1 MRAQELMSST
11 IVVDSH
17 NDSIVSLMRRDGES
31 IAGPDSPPRPDP
43 DGPVAFLR
51 GPLDSTTGPIQ
62 LNIPRMRAGG
72 IDVAYFAVDVTRAR
86 NNYLAYAMDALGWFI
101 EEVEAHSS
109 EITIAASVSE
119 IRRAQEQGKIAAVLA
134 VENSEVL
141 ERSIH
146 VLQVLYRI
154 GVRSLTL
161 TWSYRTWA
169 ADGELESGT
178 GGGLT
183 EFGLRMVRQMN
194 ELGMLVDISHIS
206 ERGFWHVIDASAA
219 PVIGTHNCCRALCDH
234 GRNLD
239 DEQIRAISQSGGV
252 VGITY
257 VEPFV
262 DPIAPTIEKL
272 MDHIEHAATV
282 GGIGCV
288 GLGSDF
294 DGGGELL
301 PDATST
307 PRIVEGLSERGWSD
321 DDLRKLLGLNHLR
334 VFEEVCG

>member
-1 MRAQELMSST
+1 MGALELMSSA

-31 IAGPDSPPRPDP
+31 IAGPDSPPRPSP

-51 GPLDSTTGPIQ
+51 GPLDSTIGPIQ
-62 LNIPRMRAGG
+62 LNIPKMRAGG
-72 IDVAYFAVDVTRAR
+72 IDVGYFAVDVTRAR
-86 NNYLAYAMDALGWFI
+86 NNYLAYALDALGWFI
-101 EEVEAHSS
+101 EEVDAHSN
-109 EITIAASVSE
+109 EITIATSISE
-119 IRRAQEQGKIAAVLA
+119 IRGAHEQGKIAAVLA

-146 VLQVLYRI
+146 VLPILYRI

-169 ADGELESGT
+169 VDGELESGS

-183 EFGLRMVRQMN
+183 DFGRRLVRQMN

-206 ERGFWHVIDASAA
+206 ESGFWDVMDASAG
-219 PVIGTHNCCRALCDH
+219 PVVGTHNCCRALCEH

-239 DEQIRAISQSGGV
+239 DKQIRAISQSGGV

-257 VEPFV
+257 VEPFI
-262 DPIAPTIEKL
+262 DPSTPSIEKL
-272 MDHIEHAATV
+272 LDHVEHAAMV
-282 GGIGCV
+282 GGIDCV

-307 PRIVEGLSERGWSD
+307 PRIAEGLAERGWSD
-321 DDLRKLLGLNHLR
+321 EDIRKLLGLNHLR